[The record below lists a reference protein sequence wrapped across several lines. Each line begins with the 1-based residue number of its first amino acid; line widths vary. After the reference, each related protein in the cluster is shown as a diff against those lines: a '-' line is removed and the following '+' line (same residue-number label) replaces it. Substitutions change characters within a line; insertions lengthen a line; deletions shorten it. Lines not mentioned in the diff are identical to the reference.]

1 MPGLFQGLEI
11 GKRALLT
18 HQYTL
23 QTIGHN
29 IANVN
34 TPGFTRQ
41 RVNIT
46 SSQPEYNTVG
56 TIGSGVQVADIRQ
69 IRDLFLGEQF
79 RQESKSLGQWTYKEK
94 VISQIESLFGEPGD
108 NTLSGLLNDFWNAW
122 SDLATTNSVSTREAL
137 VGKTE
142 LLTNGFHQLANQLQA
157 LRSSIDG
164 DLINYT
170 AEINRLSGE
179 IARMNDLI
187 KSQELGNTRANDLR
201 DARDLVIDELSQIV
215 DINTVEQPNSTTTV
229 YIGAMVIVDGS
240 DVLPVS
246 TKTETI
252 DGVVTNKLVWKGTE
266 IELTNING
274 QLRGL
279 VDARDKII
287 PGYLDDLN
295 AISASLIREVN
306 ALHTTGFG
314 LDGSAG
320 VNFFDNQFI
329 DASNITVNRE
339 ITDNSSRIVASAS
352 GEVGDNTI
360 ALAIQDLRSSQV
372 MNNNSITINDFYNS
386 LVGKLGV
393 ESSEAKSFRSNYELL
408 VNQIDNARQS
418 VQGVSLDEEMA
429 NLVKFQHAYDAAARV
444 ITTMDEALD
453 TVIYNMGIVGR

>member
-41 RVNIT
+41 RVNIST
-46 SSQPEYNTVG
+46 TLPEHNTVG
-56 TIGSGVQVADIRQ
+56 TVGSGVKVANIRH
-69 IRDLFLGEQF
+69 IRDLFLGEQY

-94 VISQIESLFGEPGD
+94 ILSQIESLFSEPGD
-108 NTLSGLLNDFWNAW
+108 NTLSELLNDFWNAW

-142 LLTNGFHQLANQLQA
+142 LLTNGFHQLANQLQD
-157 LRSSIDG
+157 LRTSIDA
-164 DLINYT
+164 DLNNFT
-170 AEINRLSGE
+170 GEINRLAGE
-179 IARMNDLI
+179 IARINDLI

-201 DARDLVIDELSQIV
+201 DARDLVIDQLAEIV
-215 DINTVEQPNSTTTV
+215 DINSVEQANGSTTV
-229 YIGAMVIVDGS
+229 YIGAMVIVDGG

-246 TKTETI
+246 TETETVN
-252 DGVVTNKLVWKGTE
+252 GVVSNKLIWRGTE
-266 IELTNING
+266 IELNNING
-274 QLRGL
+274 QLKGL
-279 VDARDKII
+279 IDARDKIV

-295 AISASLIREVN
+295 EISAALIREVN
-306 ALHTTGFG
+306 ALHTSGFG
-314 LDGSAG
+314 LDGSPG
-320 VNFFDNQFI
+320 VNFFDNEFI
-329 DASNITVNRE
+329 DAAHLTLNRE
-339 ITDNSSRIVASAS
+339 ITDNPSRIVASAS

-360 ALAIQDLRSSQV
+360 ALAIHDLRNSTV
-372 MNNNSITINDFYNS
+372 MNDNSITINDFYNS
-386 LVGKLGV
+386 LVGTLGV
-393 ESSEAKSFRSNYELL
+393 ESSEAKSFKSNYELL
-408 VNQIDNARQS
+408 VSQIDTARQS

-453 TVIYNMGIVGR
+453 TVIYNLGVVGR